1 MAEYD
6 NEFERLN
13 EAASKVKADV
23 ERLVE
28 GFHLEI
34 LIKKVEDFGRANPM
48 GLAVTALTLGVAAG
62 ILVNTTKR
70 NYIH

>member
-6 NEFERLN
+6 NEFERIN
-13 EAASKVKADV
+13 DAASRVKADV
-23 ERLVE
+23 EQLVE

-34 LIKKVEDFGRANPM
+34 LIKKVEDLGRANPM

-62 ILVNTTKR
+62 ILVSGSRR
-70 NYIH
+70 NFIH